1 MCQLR
6 ILRKGTI
13 LKMSNKLANSAT
25 STKTYWSIL
34 KTFLNGKKI
43 PCVPPLVL
51 ENTFVTNFKEKAEL
65 FNTLFANQ
73 CNLLNNSSVL
83 LNTLAELT
91 NESLDSVNFSSAG
104 ISKITNNLNPNKA
117 HGHEILS
124 ILIDLR
130 GNSIHKPLV
139 IL

>member
-43 PCVPPLVL
+43 PCVPPLIL

-65 FNTLFANQ
+65 FNTLF
-73 CNLLNNSSVL
+73 C
-83 LNTLAELT
+83 
-91 NESLDSVNFSSAG
+91 
-104 ISKITNNLNPNKA
+104 
-117 HGHEILS
+117 
-124 ILIDLR
+124 
-130 GNSIHKPLV
+130 KPMQF
-139 IL
+139 IE